1 MSTTD
6 PDGQPSLSTDCPAC
20 PGEPVLERIDAHR
33 ALIGEGFVIRRA
45 LPTAKRRM
53 VGPWCFL
60 DHLGPGA
67 FEAGHGLSVG
77 PHPHIGLQTFTWL
90 VEGEIFHRD
99 SLGYEQII
107 RPGQVNLMTAG
118 RGITHSEDAV
128 TQEAGR
134 IHAAQLWIALP
145 DAERHR
151 EPSFRHYPTLPR
163 VERGGFVATVLA
175 GQALGEQAPAE
186 VFSPLVGVDFC
197 AEGPAELSV
206 PLDHAFEHAVMVM
219 SGAAEVEG
227 ERLEPGTLLYLGL
240 GRRELALRCDAA
252 ARLLLVGGAPFGEE
266 VLMWW
271 NFVGRTH
278 EEIIT
283 ATEDWNAGRHFPPV
297 PASPSPRLQAPDLGG
312 LRLRASRDHRVVR

>member
-1 MSTTD
+1 MSTSD
-6 PDGQPSLSTDCPAC
+6 QQGQPSLSTDCPAC
-20 PGEPVLERIDAHR
+20 PGEPVLERIESHR
-33 ALIGEGFVIRRA
+33 AQIGEGFVIRRA

-67 FEAGHGLSVG
+67 YEAGHGLSVG

-134 IHAAQLWIALP
+134 VHAAQLWIALP

-151 EPSFRHYPTLPR
+151 EPSFRHYPTLPQ
-163 VERGGFVATVLA
+163 VAQGGFVATVLA
-175 GQALGEQAPAE
+175 GEAMGQRSPAE
-186 VFSPLVGVDFC
+186 VFSPMVSVDFG
-197 AEGPAELSV
+197 AEGAAELTA
-206 PLDHAFEHAVMVM
+206 PLNPAFEHAVMTM
-219 SGAAEVEG
+219 SGVAEVEG
-227 ERLEPGTLLYLGL
+227 ERLEPGTLLYLGV
-240 GRRELALRCDAA
+240 GRRELTLRCDTA

-266 VLMWW
+266 VLMW
-271 NFVGRTH
+271 
-278 EEIIT
+278 
-283 ATEDWNAGRHFPPV
+283 
-297 PASPSPRLQAPDLGG
+297 
-312 LRLRASRDHRVVR
+312 